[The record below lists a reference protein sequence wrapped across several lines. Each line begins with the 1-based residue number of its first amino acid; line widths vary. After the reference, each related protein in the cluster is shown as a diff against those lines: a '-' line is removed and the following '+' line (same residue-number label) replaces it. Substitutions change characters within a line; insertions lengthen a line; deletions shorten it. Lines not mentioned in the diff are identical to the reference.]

1 MGNGLA
7 LYCPSFPVTSALN
20 PITYSTPQFMSTDG
34 GGEVRGTMLY
44 NPRVQDATNGIMNR
58 AFSKTSSYWTEPG
71 SGGSK
76 LFGVDY
82 IGAGASQFT
91 PNEFA
96 HYPSQGFDC
105 VFKDGS
111 VQFVQSVLAFQFISG
126 GTLISDEST
135 TSHEQFDQ
143 LFNWLENGN

>member
-44 NPRVQDATNGIMNR
+44 NPRAQDATNGIMNR
-58 AFSKTSSYWTEPG
+58 AFSKTSSYWTKPG